1 MRLSTNFLTS
11 CWGGTGRVCDLGR
24 ARVRDHCS
32 LVLFQIVVVPADI
45 RRACALPLRALRP
58 PTLFS
63 GARSA
68 RGPCGCWCRV
78 RSHTRCSLPVLARSD
93 PGAPAKKLHP
103 ARRLTRQVTRL
114 RLRCRSQI
122 CFNGWIPWPVCGL
135 VKSDFRANSW
145 KYFFLLI

>member
-1 MRLSTNFLTS
+1 MRLSTNFVTS
-11 CWGGTGRVCDLGR
+11 RWGGTGRVCDLGR

-103 ARRLTRQVTRL
+103 ARRLTSKSRGGARDAEVRFVSTGG
-114 RLRCRSQI
+114 CRGA
-122 CFNGWIPWPVCGL
+122 FVVL
-135 VKSDFRANSW
+135 
-145 KYFFLLI
+145 